1 MWIEVHYSKS
11 EVDEWLEEKKQ
22 DYIDN
27 GEPIP
32 EWMNDRDAILEEY
45 ENYTLREWVMD
56 DVRHGYY
63 EIDYDG
69 ES

>member
-27 GEPIP
+27 GEPLP
-32 EWMNDRDAILEEY
+32 EWMNDKDAILEEY
-45 ENYTLREWVMD
+45 ESHTLRAWVID
-56 DVRHGYY
+56 DVRRGYY